1 MQESSRAGWGRGSS
15 RERTGC
21 SEKGLPQHLSVELL
35 DDLLDVDHELPVE
48 NSWNGAKRVK
58 RGGRWICSVSTDLT
72 TVFQR

>member
-48 NSWNGAKRVK
+48 NSWNRAK
-58 RGGRWICSVSTDLT
+58 
-72 TVFQR
+72 

>member
-21 SEKGLPQHLSVELL
+21 SEKGLPHLSVELL
-35 DDLLDVDHELPVE
+35 DDLLDVDHELPAE

-58 RGGRWICSVSTDLT
+58 HPAGGGVSGELEGCSLSS
-72 TVFQR
+72 